1 MKILRLLFTG
11 LLLGA
16 CASAG
21 TATSTAANGI
31 TFIHL
36 NDTYRVSAVE
46 DGTRGG
52 FGRVTTVIRQALA
65 EGRDVR
71 LTHGGD
77 FLYPSLE
84 SQLWGGEQMVEA
96 FNFMNRLAP
105 MLAVPGNHEFDP
117 RSPATL
123 VAALHSA
130 EFVWLGDNLAFG
142 TGDAAADRKLKRR
155 YVTDVGGRRVG
166 FFALALLPEDGGY
179 ERDYLD
185 YASGYV
191 EQASR
196 ALADLQE
203 AGAEL
208 IVGITHLHIDDDLD
222 IARLKAK
229 YPRFLFIV
237 GGHEHEPEHHPATVN
252 RAEVMKGASNAR
264 QVWRIDVDFGDS
276 GEPVMTSRMLDLDEG
291 VAEDPE
297 YQPIAD
303 RWRARLI
310 DTMPFLPAKIGEA
323 AVRLDG
329 REVTVRNEESNLGNF
344 IVDQMRTAFGSPPAD
359 LALINSGTLR
369 IDDYIAGD
377 ITFEDLARVFAFS
390 SYLRYLDMSGREFR
404 ETIEAGYRGTGPSK
418 GYFPQVSGFRV
429 CVDRSRPD
437 GERVA
442 QLQVPLGDGWA
453 EIEPDRLYSVVAPDF
468 ILRGGD
474 GYRFPENRPRSK
486 PGSELKYLVL
496 DAILRA
502 QAEGQAVGSP
512 VDPAKP
518 RIALA
523 AEPGGRCFD

>member
-1 MKILRLLFTG
+1 MTTLRLLFVS

-16 CASAG
+16 CAAAG
-21 TATSTAANGI
+21 PFDMPSGSGI

-36 NDTYRVSAVE
+36 NDTYRVGDVE
-46 DGTRGG
+46 DGARGG
-52 FGRVTTVIRQALA
+52 FGRVTTVIREALA

-96 FNFMNRLAP
+96 FNFMNGLAP

-117 RSPATL
+117 RGPESL
-123 VAALHSA
+123 VAALRESDFA
-130 EFVWLGDNLAFG
+130 WLADNLALR
-142 TGDAAADRKLKRR
+142 TGDPVADGKLNRH
-155 YVTDVGGRRVG
+155 YLSEVGGRRVG
-166 FFALALLPEDGGY
+166 FFALTLLPEDGGNV
-179 ERDYLD
+179 RDYLE
-185 YASGYV
+185 YAPGYV
-191 EQASR
+191 EQAE
-196 ALADLQE
+196 AAIAFLQE

-208 IVGITHLHIDDDLD
+208 IVGVTHLHVGDDLE
-222 IARLKAK
+222 IAKLKAK

-237 GGHEHEPEHHPATVN
+237 GGHEHEPEHYPAVAN

-264 QVWRIDVDFGDS
+264 QIWRIDVDFGSS
-276 GEPVMTSRMLDLDEG
+276 GEPVMNSRMIDLDQR
-291 VAEDPE
+291 VAEDAE

-303 RWRARLI
+303 RWRSRLI
-310 DTMPFLPAKIGEA
+310 ETIPFLPAKIGEA
-323 AVRLDG
+323 ELPLDG

-344 IVDQMRTAFGSPPAD
+344 IVDQMRTAFGSPPAE

-390 SYLRYLDMSGREFR
+390 SYLRYLEMSGREFR
-404 ETIEAGYRGTGPSK
+404 DTLEAGYRGTGPSK

-442 QLQVPLGDGWA
+442 QLQVPVEGGWA
-453 EIEPDRLYSVVAPDF
+453 DIEPERLYSVVAPDF

-474 GYRFPENRPRSK
+474 GYKFPEDRPRSR

-496 DAILRA
+496 DAIIRA
-502 QAEGQAVGSP
+502 QAEGRAVGAP
-512 VDPAKP
+512 VDPSKP
-518 RIALA
+518 RIALV
-523 AEPGGRCFD
+523 AEQGGRCFD

>member
-1 MKILRLLFTG
+1 MTTLRLLFVG

-16 CASAG
+16 CASASPP
-21 TATSTAANGI
+21 APAAGQGI
-31 TFIHL
+31 TFVHL
-36 NDTYRVSAVE
+36 NDTYRVGDVE

-52 FGRVTTVIRQALA
+52 FGRVTTVVREVLA

-96 FNFMNRLAP
+96 FNFMNGLAP
-105 MLAVPGNHEFDP
+105 IVAVPGNHEFDP
-117 RSPATL
+117 RGAESL
-123 VAALHSA
+123 VAALRNS
-130 EFVWLGDNLAFG
+130 EFTWVADNLVLR
-142 TGDAAADRKLKRR
+142 TGDPIADSRLSRR
-155 YVTDVGGRRVG
+155 LITDIGGRRVG
-166 FFALALLPEDGGY
+166 IFALTLLPDDGGNV
-179 ERDYLD
+179 RDYLE
-185 YASGYV
+185 YAPGYV
-191 EQASR
+191 GQAEAAIR
-196 ALADLQE
+196 ELDQ
-203 AGAEL
+203 AGADL
-208 IVGITHLHIDDDLD
+208 IVGVTHLHVADDLE
-222 IARLKAK
+222 IAALKAR
-229 YPRFLFIV
+229 YPRFLFMV
-237 GGHEHEPEHHPATVN
+237 GGHEHEPEHHPATAT

-264 QVWRIDVDFGDS
+264 QVWRVDIDFDDAGM
-276 GEPVMTSRMLDLDEG
+276 PVMTSRMLDLDTS
-291 VAEDPE
+291 VPEDPA
-297 YQPIAD
+297 YQPIAE

-310 DTMPFLPAKIGEA
+310 DTIPFLPAKIGTA
-323 AVRLDG
+323 AVPLDG

-344 IVDQMRTAFGSPPAD
+344 IVDQMRTAFGNPPAE

-404 ETIEAGYRGTGPSK
+404 RTLEAGYRGTGPSK

-442 QLQVPLGDGWA
+442 QLQVPDDGGWA

-474 GYRFPENRPRSK
+474 GYEFPEERSRSK

-496 DAILRA
+496 DAIIRA
-502 QAEGQAVGSP
+502 QADGRAVGSA
-512 VDPAKP
+512 VDASNP
-518 RIALA
+518 RIAFVT
-523 AEPGGRCFD
+523 ESGGRCFQ